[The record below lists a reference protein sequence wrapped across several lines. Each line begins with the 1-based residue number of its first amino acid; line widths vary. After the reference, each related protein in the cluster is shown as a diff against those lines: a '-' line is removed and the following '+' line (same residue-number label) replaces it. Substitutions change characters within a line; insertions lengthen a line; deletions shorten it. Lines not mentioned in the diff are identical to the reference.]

1 MLQNASVSE
10 ENLSD
15 KQLQAIPLLISSKS
29 VSEAAELAGVHR
41 TTINR
46 WLRDETFRAAYEE
59 QRDAIAFYARS
70 GMRALML
77 KAVAIQAGRLD
88 SDDPVERARVAKEII
103 DYDTR
108 TSTNHENQKLVYRLH
123 NLIYSVE
130 NPPQDER
137 FINAEVDDFITSQE
151 RL

>member
-46 WLRDETFRAAYEE
+46 WLRDQKFRAEYEE
-59 QRDAIAFYARS
+59 QRDATAFYARS

-77 KAVAIQAGRLD
+77 KAVAIQAERLD
-88 SDDPVERARVAKEII
+88 SDDPRERARAAKEII
-103 DYDTR
+103 DYDTK

-130 NPPQDER
+130 NPLQDER
-137 FINAEVDDFITSQE
+137 MINAEVDDFITSQE